1 MSNHPMHSVYQNS
14 YSHMGFAEQL
24 KSNASV
30 LTHTQELPSKKW
42 TETKSDYVNDQAHS
56 CKWSEWVVILYQQ
69 FFFGG
74 LYTKPTSQPTH
85 LWEAHIIVKY
95 LKRGNVTLKK
105 LKWFWCS
112 NNNCFAFSY
121 RSIWK
126 AKRTG
131 HFSPCSLYARL
142 TSRIKRGWWQCVIY
156 SWFRL

>member
-14 YSHMGFAEQL
+14 YSHMGFATKLEQL

-30 LTHTQELPSKKW
+30 LTHMQELPSKKW

-56 CKWSEWVVILYQQ
+56 CKWSEWVVILYHKV
-69 FFFGG
+69 FFWRSLHRKGDF
-74 LYTKPTSQPTH
+74 LPTSQPTH

-112 NNNCFAFSY
+112 NKNCFAFSY

-126 AKRTG
+126 
-131 HFSPCSLYARL
+131 FSLCSLYARL

-156 SWFRL
+156 SWF